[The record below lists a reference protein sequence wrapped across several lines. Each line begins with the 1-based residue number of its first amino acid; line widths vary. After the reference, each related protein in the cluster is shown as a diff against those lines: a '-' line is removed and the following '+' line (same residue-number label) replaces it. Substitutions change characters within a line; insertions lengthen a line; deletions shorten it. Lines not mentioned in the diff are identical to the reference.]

1 MAFTLT
7 QYSAICEAIAM
18 GELVVQYDGKKV
30 QYRSMDELMK
40 AKALIETDLIAQ
52 GLLAAPATAAGVQR
66 GDTTFA
72 SYCPD

>member
-7 QYSAICEAIAM
+7 QHSAICEAIAM

-30 QYRSMDELMK
+30 QYRSMGELMQ
-40 AKALIETDLIAQ
+40 AKKHIEDDLIAQ
-52 GLLAAPATAAGVQR
+52 GLLTPSATAAGLQR
-66 GDTTFA
+66 GSTTFA